1 VVRKFI
7 VAAVSAA
14 VIGFSPTAF
23 SRQAGGTADEAK
35 AMLMKAVAAVKE
47 DKVKALEMFNKGE
60 GGFLD
65 RDLYVFCVNLRDGK
79 QVANGNPNNKR
90 VVGTD
95 IRPAQD
101 WTGRAFGADIYAA
114 MQKPEGEITEISYRT
129 ARPGIDKADVA
140 KVSLATRAGDD
151 LGCAVGYY
159 TGALPIGAFTERT
172 QATSVA
178 DFYYLAK
185 PAGKGR
191 FPAVVLAPGC
201 GGFHEGYSQPVF
213 DKYRSRLIDDG
224 FAVINVDFTRAH
236 DIPSCADDNGS
247 LISSEDYAKD
257 ILTAVTYLAKDS
269 SIDPTR
275 IHVMGWSFGGGASFS
290 ALALAERESV
300 KINSVVAF
308 YPYCGGALGWK
319 QPTPVLTLV
328 ASADNVAPFG
338 QCKGLVKDALD
349 NKSMRVVEYPDAH
362 HSFDQ
367 FTIPTP
373 IMVPSFGTIG
383 YNENAATQSWSELEA
398 FLKR

>member
-1 VVRKFI
+1 
-7 VAAVSAA
+7 
-14 VIGFSPTAF
+14 
-23 SRQAGGTADEAK
+23 
-35 AMLMKAVAAVKE
+35 
-47 DKVKALEMFNKGE
+47 
-60 GGFLD
+60 
-65 RDLYVFCVNLRDGK
+65 
-79 QVANGNPNNKR
+79 
-90 VVGTD
+90 
-95 IRPAQD
+95 
-101 WTGRAFGADIYAA
+101 
-114 MQKPEGEITEISYRT
+114 
-129 ARPGIDKADVA
+129 VA
-140 KVSLATRAGDD
+140 KVSFVTRAGDD

-159 TGALPIGAFTERT
+159 PGALPKGAFAQRT

-178 DFYYLAK
+178 DFYDLAK
-185 PAGKGR
+185 PAGKGP

-213 DKYRSRLIDDG
+213 DKYRNRLVDDG

-236 DIPSCADDNGS
+236 DIPSCADDNRS

-257 ILTAVTYLAKDS
+257 ILATVTYLAKDS

-300 KINSVVAF
+300 KINSMVAL
-308 YPYCGGALGWK
+308 YPSCEGALGWK

-328 ASADNVAPFG
+328 ALADNVAPFA

-373 IMVPSFGTIG
+373 IMVPSLGTIG
-383 YNENAATQSWSELEA
+383 YNEKAATQSWSELEA
-398 FLKR
+398 FLKK

>member
-1 VVRKFI
+1 MVREFI

-14 VIGFSPTAF
+14 VLALSPTAF
-23 SRQAGGTADEAK
+23 AQQTGGTPGEAK
-35 AMLMKAVAAVKE
+35 AMLMRAVAAVKA
-47 DKVKALEMFNKGE
+47 DKAKALEMFNKGE

-65 RDLYVFCVNLRDGK
+65 RDLYVFCANLGDGK
-79 QVANGNPNNKR
+79 FVALGNPNNKR
-90 VVGTD
+90 SL
-95 IRPAQD
+95 
-101 WTGRAFGADIYAA
+101 GADVRESRDWMGKAYGADVYAA
-114 MQKPEGEITEISYRT
+114 MQKPEGQITEVSYMT
-129 ARPGIDKADVA
+129 ARPGIDKAEIA
-140 KVSLATRAGDD
+140 KVSFVTRAGDD

-159 TGALPIGAFTERT
+159 KDALPKGAFAERT
-172 QATSVA
+172 PATSLA
-178 DFYYLAK
+178 DFYELAK
-185 PAGKGR
+185 PVGKGP

-201 GGFHEGYSQPVF
+201 GGFHDAYSPPVF

-236 DIPSCADDNGS
+236 DIPSCAGDNGF

-257 ILTAVTYLAKDS
+257 ILAAVTYLGKEG

-308 YPYCGGALGWK
+308 FPYCKGALGWK

-328 ASADNVAPFG
+328 GLADDMAPFA
-338 QCKGLVKDALD
+338 QCKDLVKDALD
-349 NKSMRVVEYPDAH
+349 NKSMRVVEYPDAP

-367 FTIPTP
+367 FTVTTP
-373 IMVPSFGTIG
+373 ITVPFGTFG
-383 YNENAATQSWSELEA
+383 YNEKAATQSLSELET